1 MTCANCPQP
10 AAVHVSYGSAG
21 IEPAVATLCHACSF
35 ELHQDM
41 LWHLLKL
48 DGWIVE
54 TPLEGASA

>member
-1 MTCANCPQP
+1 MTCDNCPQP
-10 AAVHVSYGSAG
+10 AAVHVSYGSLG
-21 IEPAVATLCHACSF
+21 IEPATANLCHACSF

-41 LWHLLKL
+41 LWNLLKL